1 MLEYYL
7 KRWQLSINGEIIN
20 TPSSQIVPVIQT
32 NGNEAILKLASCEEE
47 KIGYL
52 VMCWWEGEG
61 AAKVLAHHDTALLM
75 EKARDQRS
83 LLTMALNNQADQAT
97 AIICNTIKQLHSPRL
112 KQPPT
117 KLISLQQHFLSL
129 QKINQ
134 ALPNI
139 FAFCKN
145 IADDLLATEQDIVVL
160 HGDIHHRNILDFERG
175 WLAID
180 PKRVIGERGF
190 DYANL
195 LCNPDLSIA
204 NNPAY
209 FSRQLN
215 NIIALSGIERTRLIK
230 WIIAFAGLSAAWFIE
245 DDQTPEAKFVLSI
258 AKLAIQQLNPKMIN
272 NIDDF

>member
-7 KRWQLSINGEIIN
+7 KRWQLSINGETIN

-32 NGNEAILKLASCEEE
+32 NGDEAILKLASCEEE
-47 KIGYL
+47 KIGHL

-75 EKARDQRS
+75 EKARDQQS

-97 AIICNTIKQLHSPRL
+97 AIMCNAIKQLHTPRL

-117 KLISLQQHFLSL
+117 ELISLQQHFLSL
-129 QKINQ
+129 TKIAQ
-134 ALPNI
+134 TSPNI
-139 FAFCKN
+139 FAFCKKT
-145 IADDLLATEQDIVVL
+145 ADELLATEQDVVVL

-180 PKRVIGERGF
+180 PKRVIGEKGF
-190 DYANL
+190 DYAHL

-204 NNPAY
+204 NNPVY
-209 FSRQLN
+209 FAQQLN
-215 NIIALSGIERTRLIK
+215 NIIDLSGIERTRIIK

-245 DDQTPEAKFVLSI
+245 DNQIPEAKFVMSI
-258 AKLAIQQLNPKMIN
+258 TKLAIQQLNPELIKN
-272 NIDDF
+272 LDDF